1 MVFGLVSSWFSEFP
15 QKILQKLL
23 SLSYLRHPALGC
35 LRPQLEAHENN
46 IKIRSRSASNKWH
59 SVLSS
64 SELLQGRSLHATN
77 SAIRFGNVKNSQ
89 MHFKHFLMF
98 HDFPYFPHQQSAGCL
113 WSSQHQQLPGCCLI
127 RHDVMTNVD
136 LLFDRAPTEVFLTWQ
151 NLNLTSP
158 SHIVFEPNRWEGSSN
173 GSTKNDN
180 RLSPEG
186 S

>member
-1 MVFGLVSSWFSEFP
+1 
-15 QKILQKLL
+15 
-23 SLSYLRHPALGC
+23 
-35 LRPQLEAHENN
+35 
-46 IKIRSRSASNKWH
+46 
-59 SVLSS
+59 
-64 SELLQGRSLHATN
+64 
-77 SAIRFGNVKNSQ
+77 
-89 MHFKHFLMF
+89 
-98 HDFPYFPHQQSAGCL
+98 
-113 WSSQHQQLPGCCLI
+113 
-127 RHDVMTNVD
+127 MTNVD